1 MPLPSRDLVWHHCL
15 TCKLVTICVTGH
27 WLQKKLITIS
37 NLYIMVFNFCIEAL
51 LVWFLFLLFFLVAIL
66 LVLLVILQCKILF
79 TSRSPLS
86 VGVWLLSVITFL
98 LIVITFVIKTI
109 RGELPSEWGKHLFIY
124 FFLCVIQLG
133 IFFFFFLHYIHFR
146 AADDF
151 GTTISICCV
160 CLLLLLIYYYL
171 LAAFGL
177 IIIFWIICYCL
188 F

>member
-1 MPLPSRDLVWHHCL
+1 MRTLPCPLPTEEDNPCHCPHLTWCDCHRHCL

-133 IFFFFFLHYIHFR
+133 IFFFFFFCITF
-146 AADDF
+146 
-151 GTTISICCV
+151 IS
-160 CLLLLLIYYYL
+160 
-171 LAAFGL
+171 GL
-177 IIIFWIICYCL
+177 PMI
-188 F
+188 